1 VLGTNIVADFNIT
14 PAYMNPNQTLSHKKI
29 NQHHMQVADKLHVL
43 VTTLQHANK
52 GFKHIAERC
61 QNRKT
66 QIVVFGLATESFQV
80 YKELSSHLQVLKGRP
95 VTDYVM
101 HNDCKTDTENEQMG
115 AIIDDSDKVLDECTQ
130 IEKNL
135 ITGFR
140 RLLNDSMI
148 SGDLRK
154 LLQEQ
159 LNSFLYAFV
168 KLKMLRNYQIKTI
181 DYGISF

>member
-1 VLGTNIVADFNIT
+1 
-14 PAYMNPNQTLSHKKI
+14 MNPNQTRPRNKV
-29 NQHHMQVADKLHVL
+29 NQHNMQVADKLHVL
-43 VTTLQHANK
+43 VNSLQHANN

-66 QIVVFGLATESFQV
+66 QVVVFGLATESFQV
-80 YKELSSHLQVLKGRP
+80 YKELSSQMYVLQGKASINQV
-95 VTDYVM
+95 VQ
-101 HNDCKTDTENEQMG
+101 NDCKANHSAGEQLKM
-115 AIIDDSDKVLDECTQ
+115 DDSDKILDECTQ

-135 ITGFR
+135 ITEFR
-140 RLLNDSMI
+140 KLLNDGLI

-168 KLKMLRNYQIKTI
+168 KLKMLRNYQNNTI
-181 DYGISF
+181 DYGIMF

>member
-1 VLGTNIVADFNIT
+1 
-14 PAYMNPNQTLSHKKI
+14 MNPNQTLLQKKV
-29 NQHHMQVADKLHVL
+29 NQHNVQVADKLHVL
-43 VTTLQHANK
+43 VNTLQHANN

-80 YKELSSHLQVLKGRP
+80 YKELAAQMQVLKGKLAP
-95 VTDYVM
+95 NHVLQ
-101 HNDCKTDTENEQMG
+101 NDCKTDTDSKYLEIKN
-115 AIIDDSDKVLDECTQ
+115 DDSDKILDECTQ

-135 ITGFR
+135 ITEFR
-140 RLLNDSMI
+140 RLLNDSLI

-159 LNSFLYAFV
+159 LNSFLYSFV
-168 KLKMLRNYQIKTI
+168 KLKMLRNYQSKTI

>member
-1 VLGTNIVADFNIT
+1 
-14 PAYMNPNQTLSHKKI
+14 MNPNQTLTHKKI
-29 NQHHMQVADKLHVL
+29 NQHNMQVADKLHVL
-43 VTTLQHANK
+43 VNTLQHANN

-66 QIVVFGLATESFQV
+66 QVLVFGLATESFQV
-80 YKELSSHLQVLKGRP
+80 YKELSSQMQVLEGKP
-95 VTDYVM
+95 ASHHVL
-101 HNDCKTDTENEQMG
+101 HNECKTCDMENKESDLT
-115 AIIDDSDKVLDECTQ
+115 IDDSEKVLDDCTQ

-135 ITGFR
+135 ITEFR

-159 LNSFLYAFV
+159 LNSLLYSFV
-168 KLKMLRNYQIKTI
+168 KLKMLRNYQNKTI
-181 DYGISF
+181 DYGIMF